1 MMGSAVLLARYVSQF
16 PSGMYAAGSQFAGAR
31 TLAKTLRAKAGHA
44 SVHIGASLA
53 AEPIINYY
61 RARYGQA
68 NWQPI
73 ERQPLT
79 GSYDFYVLTPAD
91 AALIEQ
97 RHLRVMYRDTG
108 LTLAQ

>member
-1 MMGSAVLLARYVSQF
+1 
-16 PSGMYAAGSQFAGAR
+16 MYTAGSQFSGAR
-31 TLAKTLRAKAGHA
+31 TLAKTLRASAGHA
-44 SVHIGASLA
+44 SVRIGASLA

-61 RARYGQA
+61 RTRYGQA

-79 GSYDFYVLTPAD
+79 GTYDYYVLTPAD
-91 AALIEQ
+91 GALVEQ
-97 RHLRVMYRDTG
+97 RHLHVHYRDAG

>member
-1 MMGSAVLLARYVSQF
+1 
-16 PSGMYAAGSQFAGAR
+16 MYAAGRQFAGGR
-31 TLAKTLRAKAGHA
+31 TLAKTLRMKAGTQP
-44 SVHIGASLA
+44 VRIGASPA
-53 AEPIINYY
+53 AEPIMTYY
-61 RARYGQA
+61 RTRYRQG

-79 GSYDFYVLTPAD
+79 GAYDYYVLTPAD

-97 RHLRVMYRDTG
+97 RHLHVLYRDAG